1 MTQYPVKSRFCL
13 IFLVLTLNACTG
25 VSVKDSGSANKETYK
40 DRATLLNATGE
51 WDLVGKISLDDGE
64 DGGSGRLQ
72 WSVEHGHSELD
83 FHGAMGRG
91 AWRLKIG
98 QDGVLLEMADGTVQ
112 AADDVNDLIQDHIG
126 WPIPLDALQW
136 WVRGLMAP
144 GDIEKESYGPE
155 GLLTDLRQFGWDV
168 DFKRY
173 ASFDGVELPIRLNAT
188 NSNYRVK
195 LAISSWRMDVNHDIK
210 D

>member
-1 MTQYPVKSRFCL
+1 
-13 IFLVLTLNACTG
+13 
-25 VSVKDSGSANKETYK
+25 
-40 DRATLLNATGE
+40 
-51 WDLVGKISLDDGE
+51 
-64 DGGSGRLQ
+64 
-72 WSVEHGHSELD
+72 
-83 FHGAMGRG
+83 MGRG

-144 GDIEKESYGPE
+144 GDIEKETYGPE
-155 GLLTDLRQFGWDV
+155 GLLMDLRQFGWDV

-173 ASFDGVELPIRLNAT
+173 ASFDGVKLPIRLNAT

-195 LAISSWRMDVNHDIK
+195 LAISRWRMDVNHDIN